1 MIIFYYKSFHFN
13 DCNEMKQKI
22 RTFIAPKSELC
33 MHIKMNGYGT
43 MGAVCGWRNEKLT
56 KYVWIEQR
64 KWEQCIGD

>member
-13 DCNEMKQKI
+13 DVNEMKQKI
-22 RTFIAPKSELC
+22 RTFIALKSELC
-33 MHIKMNGYGT
+33 MHIKMNGYGSCVL
-43 MGAVCGWRNEKLT
+43 MEKLT